1 MSGLLTV
8 FYGCMFSGKTS
19 ALIDFLSQSG
29 LKRNEF
35 IVFKPNIDNRSSNVT
50 IKTHDGRTHDCLSI
64 DTNEELS
71 QHIQPF
77 TKLIA
82 IDEAQFFNKMMMVE
96 IKRLLNK
103 GIHVVASGLD
113 KDYLARPFGL
123 MPLLI
128 EHANHKTELF
138 AKCDCSAIANF
149 TYRKENNKVLIL
161 IGDNNYYQAKCSN
174 CYYQLTANNS

>member
-1 MSGLLTV
+1 MSGQLTV

-19 ALIDFLSQSG
+19 ALIDFISQSG
-29 LKRNEF
+29 LSRNEF
-35 IVFKPNIDNRSSNVT
+35 TVFKPNIDNRSSNIT
-50 IKTHDGRTHDCLSI
+50 IKTHDGRTHDCISI
-64 DTNEELS
+64 DTNDELS
-71 QHIQPF
+71 QFIHPF

-82 IDEAQFFNKMMMVE
+82 IDEAQFFNKLMMIE

-128 EHANHKTELF
+128 EHAHNKKELF
-138 AKCDCSAIANF
+138 AQCDCSAKANY
-149 TYRKENNKVLIL
+149 TYRKESNKVLVL
-161 IGDNNYYQAKCSN
+161 IGSDNYYQAKCSD
-174 CYYQLTANNS
+174 CYQQLTANKG